1 MTKRTGPTNLVLRK
15 LISTLE
21 KRGRETGKNVWFYIA
36 ELLEKPRRQKIA
48 VNVSK
53 INRYGDENHIIVVP
67 GKLLG
72 AGKVEKK
79 VTVAAFSYSQKA
91 KEKIEAA
98 GGRVLTLAE
107 LLEERPEAR
116 EIKIIV

>member
-1 MTKRTGPTNLVLRK
+1 MVKRTGPTNLVLRK
-15 LISTLE
+15 LIVSLE
-21 KRGRETGKNVWFYIA
+21 KRGRETGKGVWFRIA
-36 ELLEKPRRQKIA
+36 ELLEKPRRQRIT

-53 INRYGDENHIIVVP
+53 INRYGDESHIIVVP

-72 AGKVEKK
+72 AGKIEKR
-79 VTVAAFSYSQKA
+79 VTVAAFAYSLKA

-98 GGRVLTLAE
+98 GGRVMTI
-107 LLEERPEAR
+107 EEMLREEPVAR

>member
-15 LISTLE
+15 LISAF
-21 KRGRETGKNVWFYIA
+21 KKKGRETGKNVWFRIA
-36 ELLEKPRRQKIA
+36 ELLEKPRRQKII

-53 INRYGDENHIIVVP
+53 INRYGDESHIIVVP

-72 AGKVEKK
+72 AGKIEKK
-79 VTVAAFSYSQKA
+79 VTVAAFTYSQKA

-98 GGRVLTLAE
+98 GGRILTLVE
-107 LLEERPEAR
+107 LLEEQPEAK
-116 EIKIIV
+116 EIKIIA